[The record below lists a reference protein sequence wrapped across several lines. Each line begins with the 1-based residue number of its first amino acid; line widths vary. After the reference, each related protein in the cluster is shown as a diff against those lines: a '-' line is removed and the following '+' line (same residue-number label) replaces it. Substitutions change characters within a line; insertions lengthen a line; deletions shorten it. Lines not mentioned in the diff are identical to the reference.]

1 MCGKGFWVWQSDEVT
16 SSSALGCAMCRFFFF
31 FFLAARLCG
40 IWRDRIFLLR
50 LQLMILMCYF
60 LKPQRVCVCVC
71 VFSLEPTRGC
81 VWENTAAGTEDWEVY
96 RPDADSQR
104 TKASGEEHRWSPP
117 THPHTAVITQRLCRP
132 QRWHTHSPLE
142 PAVQSFNIRSPTLG
156 KSHMWIADTC
166 WVCVCGNWSLWF
178 ASVLWLSIMFT
189 STVSWVTF
197 SE

>member
-1 MCGKGFWVWQSDEVT
+1 M
-16 SSSALGCAMCRFFFF
+16 SALHNLSLGVPCVVFFFF
-31 FFLAARLCG
+31 SRCSFVWYLKRQDFLVASPADDTHVLFSKTTACV
-40 IWRDRIFLLR
+40 
-50 LQLMILMCYF
+50 C
-60 LKPQRVCVCVC
+60 VCVCVC